1 VGVMKRKWCGW
12 ILVAVIVLMTGLT
25 ACGQKGT
32 SGKLT
37 AASGGAGEGNDL
49 QSEKDG
55 EENEDINWYANKDN
69 AYEKDSVRSDSRK
82 KERHTYINKRLW
94 QDYL

>member
-1 VGVMKRKWCGW
+1 MKRKWCGW

-37 AASGGAGEGNDL
+37 AASGGAGDFYFNYHASQHD
-49 QSEKDG
+49 
-55 EENEDINWYANKDN
+55 ENMPRAGKIAIL
-69 AYEKDSVRSDSRK
+69 S
-82 KERHTYINKRLW
+82 
-94 QDYL
+94 